1 MAVAIDRRTL
11 VGLAIGAIALSG
23 CATRAPELASSPP
36 PPVATPLAPMPQPPA
51 GTRDG
56 MAVPARL
63 ADGSYATPNHGLD
76 QTVAVWHL
84 RVALNV
90 AALGCRGSD
99 GITITSGYNAMLN
112 RAKAELAAASTAA
125 TRAEGG
131 QAGYD
136 EAMTRLYNYFA
147 QPGAQAAFCA
157 AAAKVTA
164 DLATA
169 PTLSIAAAP
178 ALDALDQPFVDLYRS
193 YDAYRTQLA
202 AWQAD
207 RLRRA
212 SQPIDMRPRTVMAA
226 SAPAPMGAAPHLTVD
241 PTIFRQP

>member
-1 MAVAIDRRTL
+1 MAMAIDRKTL
-11 VGLAIGAIALSG
+11 AGMAIGALALGG

-36 PPVATPLAPMPQPPA
+36 PVVVTPLAPMPQPPV

-63 ADGSYATPNHGLD
+63 ADGSYATPNHGLSGN
-76 QTVAVWHL
+76 AAIWHL

-90 AALGCRGSD
+90 AALGCRGAE
-99 GITITSGYNAMLN
+99 GTAITSGYNAMLS
-112 RAKAELAAASTAA
+112 RAKAELAVAGTAA
-125 TRAEGG
+125 IKAEGG

-136 EAMTRLYNYFA
+136 ETMTRLYNYFA
-147 QPGAQAAFCA
+147 QPGAQAAFCTA
-157 AAAKVTA
+157 AATVTT

-169 PTLSIAAAP
+169 PALGSAAAP
-178 ALDALDQPFVDLYRS
+178 ALAALDQPFVDLYRS

-207 RLRRA
+207 RLQRA
-212 SQPIDMRPRTVMAA
+212 SQPLDMRPRTALA
-226 SAPAPMGAAPHLTVD
+226 PSAPAVIGATPHLTVD